1 MLPVLPPDPAA
12 LPQHEMSHVV
22 QLPRSAD
29 LVLGY
34 EGAFPFLVS
43 ENEDTPEAEA

>member
-1 MLPVLPPDPAA
+1 MLPILPPEPAT
-12 LPQHEMSHVV
+12 LPQHEMPLVV
-22 QLPRSAD
+22 QMPRSAD

-43 ENEDTPEAEA
+43 ESEEPPEAEA